1 MKHSLHPM
9 QECAALATFLLG
21 AYGDFAETK
30 SVYLRITGERDYNE
44 GTALKGWQLALAKR
58 QSILRAIGTLDSQ
71 YRKEV
76 AKRRKR
82 EAQI

>member
-21 AYGDFAETK
+21 AHGDFAETK
-30 SVYLRITGERDYNE
+30 TIYLRTTQERGYNE

-58 QSILRAIGTLDSQ
+58 LSILRAIGTLDSLH
-71 YRKEV
+71 RKEV
-76 AKRRKR
+76 AKRRKM